1 MPGRTLLP
9 ERSAQLRHYHQP
21 DCVRRRAVLRDTLA
35 AFVQAEAPDHYQR
48 LAAANLA
55 RWQARAV
62 AANGPL
68 RVEVQAGDWG
78 EVTGAVTA
86 RDGHCFAVLNMA
98 NAFVPGG
105 GYVEGLVAQEENMF
119 RRTDCHFSID
129 DHCFDRARDV
139 YHPAFTELL
148 EAADGRVYLD
158 TARPRVCL
166 RGPEQRDRADLGYA
180 WLAQPAIFPF
190 YELRAAATDL
200 RDGSPF
206 SAPEMRRRIAAQ
218 LDTLRAHGLRHA
230 VLGAFGCGAFQNPA
244 AQVATLYRE
253 EIARRADDFTRIVFA
268 VFHAGYGPDNFQP
281 FAAAFR
287 DFAP

>member
-55 RWQARAV
+55 RGQARAV
-62 AANGPL
+62 AVNGPL

-98 NAFVPGG
+98 NAYVPGG
-105 GYVEGLVAQEENMF
+105 GDVEGLVAQEENMF

-129 DHCFDRARDV
+129 DHCFDRARDA

-166 RGPEQRDRADLGYA
+166 RGPEQRERPDLGDA

-218 LDTLRAHGLRHA
+218 LNTLPARRIRLRGVPEPRRAGGHA
-230 VLGAFGCGAFQNPA
+230 VPRGNCAPRGRLHAHCVRRVSCGLQAGQFSAVCSGLPRFRA
-244 AQVATLYRE
+244 L
-253 EIARRADDFTRIVFA
+253 ARR
-268 VFHAGYGPDNFQP
+268 GEM
-281 FAAAFR
+281 
-287 DFAP
+287 

>member
-9 ERSAQLRHYHQP
+9 ERSPQLRHYQQP
-21 DCVRRRAVLRDTLA
+21 DLVQRRAVLRETLA
-35 AFVQAEAPDHYQR
+35 AFEQADAPDHYRR

-55 RWQARAV
+55 RWQAQAV
-62 AANGPL
+62 AATGPL

-86 RDGHCFAVLNMA
+86 RDGQCFAVLNMA
-98 NAFVPGG
+98 NAYVPGG
-105 GYVEGLVAQEENMF
+105 GYVEGMVAQEENMF
-119 RRTDCHFSID
+119 RRTDCHFHID
-129 DHCFDRARDV
+129 SHCFDHASDAYR
-139 YHPAFTELL
+139 PAFTGLL

-158 TARPRVCL
+158 TERPRVCL
-166 RGPEQRDRADLGYA
+166 RGPEQRARADLDYA
-180 WLAQPAIFPF
+180 WLAADAIFPF

-200 RDGSPF
+200 RDGRPF

-218 LDTLRAHGLRHA
+218 LDTLRAHRLRHA

-244 AQVATLYRE
+244 TQVAALYRE
-253 EIARRADDFTRIVFA
+253 EIARRAGDFTRIVFA

-281 FAAAFR
+281 FDAAFR

>member
-1 MPGRTLLP
+1 V
-9 ERSAQLRHYHQP
+9 A
-21 DCVRRRAVLRDTLA
+21 RRA
-35 AFVQAEAPDHYQR
+35 
-48 LAAANLA
+48 
-55 RWQARAV
+55 
-62 AANGPL
+62 
-68 RVEVQAGDWG
+68 
-78 EVTGAVTA
+78 
-86 RDGHCFAVLNMA
+86 
-98 NAFVPGG
+98 
-105 GYVEGLVAQEENMF
+105 
-119 RRTDCHFSID
+119 
-129 DHCFDRARDV
+129 
-139 YHPAFTELL
+139 
-148 EAADGRVYLD
+148 
-158 TARPRVCL
+158 
-166 RGPEQRDRADLGYA
+166 EQRERADLGYA

-253 EIARRADDFTRIVFA
+253 EIARRTDDFTRIVFA